1 MTFACRRGNILRRRH
16 GTPQSDMKTFGE
28 LIAEGRK
35 GAKLTQRELAA
46 RVKMEDGRPISAPY
60 LNDLEHNLRHPP
72 RGYLI
77 ERFAQELGLQADL
90 LYFAAGKVP
99 SDIQPREAGEGQV
112 LAAYRAFRREL
123 KGKGKSNE
131 RGRR

>member
-1 MTFACRRGNILRRRH
+1 MTSACRRNNILRRRH
-16 GTPQSDMKTFGE
+16 GTQQSDMKTFGE

-46 RVKMEDGRPISAPY
+46 RIKMEDGRPISAPY

-77 ERFAQELGLQADL
+77 ERFALELGLEADL

-99 SDIQPREAGEGQV
+99 SDIQPREAGEEQV

>member
-1 MTFACRRGNILRRRH
+1 
-16 GTPQSDMKTFGE
+16 MKTFGE

-46 RVKMEDGRPISAPY
+46 RIKMEDGRPISAPY

-77 ERFAQELGLQADL
+77 ERFAQELGLDADL

-99 SDIQPREAGEGQV
+99 SDIQPREAGEEQV